1 MSDTRKYEIT
11 VTGCDDETVVSMELT
26 AQEHDLIDHLAD
38 LISTRS
44 AAEEWEKESRHNGS
58 EQGRIVRRY
67 VTPMEEA

>member
-26 AQEHDLIDHLAD
+26 AQEHELIDRLAD

-44 AAEEWEKESRHNGS
+44 EYSCMPVMDIG
-58 EQGRIVRRY
+58 
-67 VTPMEEA
+67 EADQ